1 MYIYIIYTHT
11 HTYIYTVGIN
21 LIVPTLPY
29 LLACAAGNVDL
40 EHLPRLDAE
49 PRHELQYLFIL
60 LLAPRD
66 LGIGQHISNTLAT
79 H

>member
-1 MYIYIIYTHT
+1 M
-11 HTYIYTVGIN
+11 
-21 LIVPTLPY
+21 PTLPY

-79 H
+79 D